1 MEKDIIN
8 FVDKFGQLMWTLII
22 LVTET
27 KRQKHHI
34 RLLNWISLSLE
45 VNRFYMSLGY
55 WSKSRML
62 WNATTSKARHNYIAE
77 KVLIIG
83 CRYVE
88 ELSIVDCYF
97 KSAINID
104 IFPIFK
110 KTAVQIQQNKMTGK
124 GFIFL

>member
-1 MEKDIIN
+1 
-8 FVDKFGQLMWTLII
+8 
-22 LVTET
+22 
-27 KRQKHHI
+27 
-34 RLLNWISLSLE
+34 
-45 VNRFYMSLGY
+45 
-55 WSKSRML
+55 ML
-62 WNATTSKARHNYIAE
+62 WNGTTSKARLNYIAE
-77 KVLIIG
+77 KVFIID

-97 KSAINID
+97 KSTINID